1 MIDLAVV
8 ALSVLLPPPHLAL
21 THAPRTMNRVVRLLL
36 LCALVL
42 DVGVIGF
49 VFGFISHVFSATRLR
64 R

>member
-36 LCALVL
+36 VYAVVL
-42 DVGVIGF
+42 DVGGIGF
-49 VFGFISHVFSATRLR
+49 VFGFIPHVFSATRLR